1 MAMFIVQVSF
11 GFQLP
16 GLRRHKGFPI
26 SEGGGTGEM
35 ISRKGMMRLIMIK
48 ILLMVLIKLLII
60 LTIKL
65 IMYLVMLYVLLM
77 MAAMIKKK
85 LFFQCLAHWKEGS
98 TYYFVAMMNSSH
110 VDRQQLESS
119 FRLAL

>member
-65 IMYLVMLYVLLM
+65 IMFLIMLILLLM
-77 MAAMIKKK
+77 MAAI
-85 LFFQCLAHWKEGS
+85 LNFF
-98 TYYFVAMMNSSH
+98 FSSAWLTG
-110 VDRQQLESS
+110 RRE
-119 FRLAL
+119 ALTTLWR

>member
-85 LFFQCLAHWKEGS
+85 TFFPVPGPLEGGK
-98 TYYFVAMMNSSH
+98 H
-110 VDRQQLESS
+110 LLLCGDDEQQPRGQTAVGVQL
-119 FRLAL
+119 

>member
-35 ISRKGMMRLIMIK
+35 ISRKKVMRLIMIK

-65 IMYLVMLYVLLM
+65 IMFLIMLILLLM
-77 MAAMIKKK
+77 MAAI
-85 LFFQCLAHWKEGS
+85 LNFFFPVPGSLEGGK
-98 TYYFVAMMNSSH
+98 H
-110 VDRQQLESS
+110 LLLCGDDEQQPRGQTAVGVQL
-119 FRLAL
+119 

>member
-1 MAMFIVQVSF
+1 
-11 GFQLP
+11 
-16 GLRRHKGFPI
+16 
-26 SEGGGTGEM
+26 M